1 MTRPTPAFKFQMTVP
16 QQTQFS
22 PAVDQNLKNS
32 AKSVESKVQQTTLT
46 SSAQAPSRRSEQTN
60 GTAPLPD
67 SDMPTKHETPSGSHT
82 TLAPIPSVQTT
93 GNGYESEK
101 SNTDGSGTAERESKF
116 NAYRLVDITPAK
128 PKHHVVAAGRPK
140 IGTLDL
146 FLRKCFRES
155 QPGKHL
161 HRCVGV
167 GCNVTFSNRNLQ
179 RTIKHARVCN
189 KLPKSLRTKAKQL
202 AAKNALSKR
211 VLDSG
216 SEPEAVQTKG
226 EPDMEGEARGAQ
238 QLETKVKTEDGRS
251 VPTNEWFEEAR
262 KLGRDE
268 RHKRLDFA
276 ILLLVCAAGLP
287 TYIVSRP
294 EWWRM
299 LMVADPTYTPATR
312 EKLETEQIV
321 SEAEN
326 VMAKQLE
333 YLRSQENLTISCD
346 GGTTKGREAFW
357 TIHVSTPKRKVYLME
372 CREAT
377 SESHTGVWIKNLVL
391 EVCYVNASDRPAA
404 TDTF

>member
-1 MTRPTPAFKFQMTVP
+1 
-16 QQTQFS
+16 
-22 PAVDQNLKNS
+22 
-32 AKSVESKVQQTTLT
+32 
-46 SSAQAPSRRSEQTN
+46 
-60 GTAPLPD
+60 
-67 SDMPTKHETPSGSHT
+67 
-82 TLAPIPSVQTT
+82 VQTT
-93 GNGYESEK
+93 GTAANGYESEK
-101 SNTDGSGTAERESKF
+101 SDRDESGTAEHEKRS
-116 NAYRLVDITPAK
+116 NAYRLVDITSAK
-128 PKHHVVAAGRPK
+128 PKHHVAGGRPTK
-140 IGTLDL
+140 STLDL
-146 FLRKCFRES
+146 FLQKCFRES

-161 HRCVGV
+161 YRCIGV

-189 KLPKSLRTKAKQL
+189 KLPKTLRTKAKQL

-211 VLDSG
+211 VLDSD
-216 SEPEAVQTKG
+216 SEAAQTSNEQDK
-226 EPDMEGEARGAQ
+226 EGEGAQ
-238 QLETKVKTEDGRS
+238 QLETIKKTEDGRS
-251 VPTNEWFEEAR
+251 VPTKEWFEEAR

-287 TYIVSRP
+287 TYMVSRP

-299 LMVADPTYTPATR
+299 LMVADPTYRPATR

-333 YLRSQENLTISCD
+333 YLRSQEKLTISCD

-357 TIHVSTPKRKVYLME
+357 TIHVSTPNRKVYLME

-391 EVCYVNASDRPAA
+391 EVCYVNASDRPPAA
-404 TDTF
+404 DTF